1 MKVVPRT
8 VPELIAITKRRA
20 TRAYESNDTRCT
32 PEKFGTAAQKSGGGG
47 RRESKTRYWKMQSDV
62 TFDVGSRH
70 SARDEGG
77 REVGK
82 GDGTGKTGG
91 VKEGGG
97 DETAPLF
104 WGTCPWVSVFRGIW
118 TKTKRESPLKES
130 GRAFGATRPARK
142 LRWKNVDK
150 RRMLLADQVE
160 SDRGLVEPVQGIET
174 AKGGSSS
181 RSLRAG
187 SDPSPTGSID
197 APPREVKD
205 KISTPRQ
212 RETEADAE
220 GTRNWEPV
228 LEGHRNLADCT
239 IPNTF
244 ELGLVT
250 NRNGPAIVQL
260 APLGSNL
267 NQWACGFCLGLAT
280 GHFRGPHHPRS
291 SVSHHHYT
299 PDSDAIKLTQDD
311 ELLHDATHLKEDMG
325 SMADQLDFSKM
336 TEQEIEFHYF
346 QIHDFDNNTKLDG
359 LEILHA
365 LQHTMHENEEEGIQ
379 KPEEDWIVV
388 LIDKVLEEDDLN
400 NDGYLE
406 YVEYVL
412 GRQRDHV
419 AQDKRN
425 KLRIG
430 T

>member
-32 PEKFGTAAQKSGGGG
+32 PEKFGTATREGGG
-47 RRESKTRYWKMQSDV
+47 
-62 TFDVGSRH
+62 
-70 SARDEGG
+70 
-77 REVGK
+77 
-82 GDGTGKTGG
+82 
-91 VKEGGG
+91 GGG
-97 DETAPLF
+97 DETDPLF

-150 RRMLLADQVE
+150 RRTLLADQVE
-160 SDRGLVEPVQGIET
+160 SDRGLVEPAQGIET
-174 AKGGSSS
+174 TEGGSSS

-212 RETEADAE
+212 RE
-220 GTRNWEPV
+220 
-228 LEGHRNLADCT
+228 GHRNLADCT
-239 IPNTF
+239 TSNTF

-250 NRNGPAIVQL
+250 NRNGPAIAQL

-267 NQWACGFCLGLAT
+267 NQWACGFCLGLST

-325 SMADQLDFSKM
+325 SIADQLDFSKM

-419 AQDKRN
+419 AQEKRN